1 MNTKIKIVLFLNNK
15 RTMKWLILFL
25 IIFTACSKEDLI
37 ISKKVYSI
45 KIDSVLNSSGTKSLL
60 FDANGY
66 YHLMLDVRQNQT
78 LSRVTGKLLVDG
90 KEPYP
95 PEKIDWESN
104 LYWWLKK
111 GDTVAYITKA
121 YVNYFTG
128 QYIIFNLP
136 PLIASKDEL
145 VPTSNFASYSGKGG
159 EINNMIAPIY
169 RMKGDTLI
177 LKTMHTFSNQIVYT
191 KIVLE

>member
-1 MNTKIKIVLFLNNK
+1 MQVVFNSFDYQ
-15 RTMKWLILFL
+15 TMKKILLFL
-25 IIFTACSKEDLI
+25 IIFSSCSQEDFI
-37 ISKKVYSI
+37 IAKKNYTI
-45 KIDSVLNSSGTKSLL
+45 KIDSVLNSSGTKSLF

-66 YHLMLDVRQNQT
+66 YHLILDVTKNQT
-78 LSRVTGKLLVDG
+78 LSRVTGKILVDG

-128 QYIIFNLP
+128 QYTIVNLP

-145 VPTSNFASYSGKGG
+145 VPTSNFASYTGKGG

-169 RMKGDTLI
+169 RMKGDTLV
-177 LKTMHTFSNQIVYT
+177 LKAMHTFSNQIVYT

>member
-1 MNTKIKIVLFLNNK
+1 MQVVFNSFDYQ
-15 RTMKWLILFL
+15 TMKKILLFL
-25 IIFTACSKEDLI
+25 IIFSSCSQEDFI
-37 ISKKVYSI
+37 IAKKNYTI

-128 QYIIFNLP
+128 QYTIVSLP
-136 PLIASKDEL
+136 PLISSKDEL
-145 VPTSNFASYSGKGG
+145 VPTINSSSYSGDNG
-159 EINNMIAPIY
+159 EINTMIAPIY
-169 RMKGDTLI
+169 NMKGDTLVI
-177 LKTMHTFSNQIVYT
+177 KASNYGSKLFIIK